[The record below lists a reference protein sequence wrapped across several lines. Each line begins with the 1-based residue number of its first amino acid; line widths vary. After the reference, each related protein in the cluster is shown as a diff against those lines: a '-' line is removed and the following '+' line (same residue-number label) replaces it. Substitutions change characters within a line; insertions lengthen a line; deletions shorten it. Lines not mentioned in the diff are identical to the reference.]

1 MQVDEKEFKESKEE
15 GEADDDE
22 LYGEILESDKVFA
35 RLIDKT
41 YEGSRENFGNY
52 KYINSLKL
60 SGSII
65 SGLISPLFGG
75 LSVGGT
81 NHYINHYYD
90 EINNRDVFA
99 IRGTQGLDD
108 LINDGATLFR
118 EKLGYTPEAMQ
129 GKLDKYID
137 FIFKNSRSGNV
148 VVAGH
153 SLGSLDVKYIEPQLR
168 LIMGDRLTT
177 LGFAF
182 PVWKPEGLDRAYVY
196 ENDPLYAP
204 LGRSKPPNLIVLQKP
219 FDRAGGL
226 FNNFHST
233 KNFY

>member
-1 MQVDEKEFKESKEE
+1 MRFDEEAFKEDKKEE
-15 GEADDDE
+15 DEDDV
-22 LYGEILESDKVFA
+22 YGEILESDKVFA
-35 RLIDKT
+35 RLVDKT

-60 SGSII
+60 SGSIL
-65 SGLISPLFGG
+65 SGLISPIFGG
-75 LSVGGT
+75 LSTGGT

-90 EINNRDVFA
+90 DINNRDVFA

-118 EKLGYTPEAMQ
+118 EKLGYTPEAVQ
-129 GKLDKYID
+129 GKLDEYTK
-137 FIFKNSRSGNV
+137 FILRNSKSGNV

-153 SLGSLDVKYIEPQLR
+153 SLGSLDVKYIQPELKAAF
-168 LIMGDRLTT
+168 GDKLKTI
-177 LGFAF
+177 GFAF
-182 PVWKPEGLDRAYVY
+182 PVWQPEGLDRAYVF

-204 LGRSKPPNLIVLQKP
+204 LGRSKKPANLIVLQKP
-219 FDRAGGL
+219 YDRAGGL

>member
-1 MQVDEKEFKESKEE
+1 MDDEAFKEDTKE
-15 GEADDDE
+15 GDDDDDE
-22 LYGEILESDKVFA
+22 LYGEIVESDKVFA

-52 KYINSLKL
+52 KYVNSLKL
-60 SGSII
+60 TGSII
-65 SGLISPLFGG
+65 SGLISPFFGG
-75 LSVGGT
+75 LSVGGE

-118 EKLGYTPEAMQ
+118 EKLGYTPESVQ
-129 GKLDKYID
+129 GKLDKFTD
-137 FIFKNSRSGNV
+137 FILRNSKSGNV

-153 SLGSLDVKYIEPQLR
+153 SLGSLDLKYIQPQLKSAF
-168 LIMGDRLTT
+168 GDNLTT

-182 PVWKPEGLDRAYVY
+182 PVWKPDGIDRAYVY
-196 ENDPLYAP
+196 ENDPLYSP
-204 LGRSKPPNLIVLQKP
+204 LGRAKPPNLIVLQKP
-219 FDRAGGL
+219 FDRSGGL
-226 FNNFHST
+226 FKNYHST